1 MSLLLL
7 LRTSN
12 APRTLLAGFGAFAL
26 SGQPAILTMG
36 RRLSGDF
43 GSFTFAGE
51 SATLTYTPIIFNGR
65 TLTFAA
71 YRNNTLT
78 TDAYRSG
85 TLPLPGLIG
94 PK

>member
-1 MSLLLL
+1 
-7 LRTSN
+7 
-12 APRTLLAGFGAFAL
+12 
-26 SGQPAILTMG
+26 MG

-78 TDAYRSG
+78 TDAYRNNTLTTDAYRSG